1 MKFGFLIFPGAEE
14 LDFAGPWEII
24 GMWNR
29 YLNGPECLTI
39 GQTGE
44 IVLCA
49 GGLKVLPDFRF
60 EDCPQLDYLLVP
72 GGRGT
77 EREVGNPKL
86 ISFIKQQAAVCRLV
100 LSVCTGVFLLQA
112 AGFLQGKR
120 ATTHWRQLER
130 LRQCSEVT
138 VVEARLVHDGTIW
151 TAAGVTAGIDL
162 ALALIADQTD
172 EETAG
177 RVQLGAEYYPS
188 QARYGKAHLEPQ
200 VPTYLKGHLPKK
212 PTTLYESR

>member
-1 MKFGFLIFPGAEE
+1 MKLVVAAFGYCKIVK
-14 LDFAGPWEII
+14 LDIADEQP
-24 GMWNR
+24 
-29 YLNGPECLTI
+29 
-39 GQTGE
+39 
-44 IVLCA
+44 VLFGRSA
-49 GGLKVLPDFRF
+49 VLGCD
-60 EDCPQLDYLLVP
+60 V
-72 GGRGT
+72 
-77 EREVGNPKL
+77 N
-86 ISFIKQQAAVCRLV
+86 IKQQAAVCRLV

-112 AGFLQGKR
+112 AGLLQGKR